1 MNPPDKHFNEARRT
15 ANAGGLRG
23 GGARMALRVMVFN
36 DSKEILELFHE
47 ILSDEG
53 YEVLLGSFGI
63 DDLAEVER
71 VKPELLVLDHVVG
84 RERSGWQL
92 LQKLKMRRST
102 AHIPVVVCTTAIKLA
117 KEMEGYLT
125 SKGVSVVLKPF
136 DIDDLLNAVKKALEF
151 NQSAVSF
158 AEAENGGED

>member
-1 MNPPDKHFNEARRT
+1 VIDLAVHSAG
-15 ANAGGLRG
+15 NAGVPD
-23 GGARMALRVMVFN
+23 GGAGMTLRVMVFN
-36 DSKEILELFHE
+36 DSKEILQLFQE

-53 YEVLLGSFGI
+53 YEAILDSFGI

-71 VKPELLVLDHVVG
+71 VKPDLLILDHVVG

-102 AHIPVVVCTTAIKLA
+102 AQIPVVVCTTAIRLA
-117 KEMEGYLT
+117 KEIEGYLT

-136 DIDDLLNAVKKALEF
+136 DIDDLLNAIKKALEVS
-151 NQSAVSF
+151 QSAVSF
-158 AEAENGGED
+158 AEADTGGED

>member
-1 MNPPDKHFNEARRT
+1 MTLH
-15 ANAGGLRG
+15 
-23 GGARMALRVMVFN
+23 VMVFN

-47 ILSDEG
+47 ILTDEG
-53 YEVLLGSFGI
+53 YEVTLDSFGI
-63 DDLAEVER
+63 DDLREVER
-71 VKPELLVLDHVVG
+71 IKPDLLILDHVVG

-102 AHIPVVVCTTAIKLA
+102 AHIPIVVCTTAIKLA
-117 KEMEGYLT
+117 KDMEGYLT

-136 DIDDLLNAVKKALEF
+136 DIDDLLSAIKKALEF

-158 AEAENGGED
+158 VEAENGGKD